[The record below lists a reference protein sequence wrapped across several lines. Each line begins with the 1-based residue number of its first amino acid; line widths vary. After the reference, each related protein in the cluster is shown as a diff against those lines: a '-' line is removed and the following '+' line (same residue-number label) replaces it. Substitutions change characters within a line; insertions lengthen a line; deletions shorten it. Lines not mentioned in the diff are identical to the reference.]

1 MVAGRSKDRDLQVGT
16 KSARRRLISRVA
28 QQQQQTPTLRVKH
41 LLVGSY
47 ILGDV
52 LFGDTR
58 LTSKHSEANEAKLSR
73 AAAPPNMATPFILL
87 LTATV
92 YPF

>member
-28 QQQQQTPTLRVKH
+28 QQQQQQQQTPTLRVKH
-41 LLVGSY
+41 LLVGSC

-58 LTSKHSEANEAKLSR
+58 LTSKHSEANEAKLS
-73 AAAPPNMATPFILL
+73 
-87 LTATV
+87 
-92 YPF
+92 

>member
-28 QQQQQTPTLRVKH
+28 QQQQTPTLRVKH

-58 LTSKHSEANEAKLSR
+58 LTSKHSEANEAKLS
-73 AAAPPNMATPFILL
+73 
-87 LTATV
+87 
-92 YPF
+92 